1 MIDENLLVETLQ
13 SIVDKVADTACRVSE
28 IDNDL
33 CSLGLAFGALIEVL
47 SEKGIVDKD
56 TLLNKQEEMSKA
68 MIAEP
73 PTLTRIK

>member
-1 MIDENLLVETLQ
+1 
-13 SIVDKVADTACRVSE
+13 
-28 IDNDL
+28 
-33 CSLGLAFGALIEVL
+33 VL